1 MGEAGSFS
9 MEVIMWVGLRCFF
22 SHSLMFDDLSLLGV
36 RKDWISAPFLA
47 SLERDRDDRAIF
59 LLLCSELSIL
69 FFISTALE

>member
-1 MGEAGSFS
+1 M
-9 MEVIMWVGLRCFF
+9 L
-22 SHSLMFDDLSLLGV
+22 DDFSLLGV
-36 RKDWISAPFLA
+36 KKDWISAPFLA